1 MIYNVEI
8 NMGKMSELHR
18 TCMEYAS
25 MLEDGSIDLDE
36 AVEMLIELYPSLSHE
51 MASSFITDVF
61 ETY

>member
-1 MIYNVEI
+1 MS
-8 NMGKMSELHR
+8 KMSELHR

-25 MLEDGSIDLDE
+25 MLDDGSIDLDE